1 MMSNHAQAA
10 KTYLMCLAAKSAAE
24 AALADAK
31 DNLIDAAENAGTTTV
46 VVAGKAV
53 ALTDAV
59 RRSFSIPALREA
71 VSDVIYNATV
81 KHSVDSK
88 SFDRLVDNGSIARP
102 TVEAVVTGTA
112 YVRVNVEDATE
123 NVVVVPEADAI

>member
-1 MMSNHAQAA
+1 MSNHAQAA

-46 VVAGKAV
+46 VVSGKAV
-53 ALTDAV
+53 KLTDAI
-59 RRSFSIPALREA
+59 RRSFSITAFREA

-88 SFDRLVDNGSIARP
+88 SFDRLVDNGAIATS

-123 NVVVVPEADAI
+123 NVVVVAEADAI

>member
-1 MMSNHAQAA
+1 MSNHAQAA
-10 KTYLMCLAAKSAAE
+10 KTYMMCLAAKSAAE
-24 AALADAK
+24 AALAAAK

-46 VVAGKAV
+46 VVSGKAV
-53 ALTDAV
+53 ILTDAI

-81 KHSVDSK
+81 KLSVDSK
-88 SFDRLVDNGSIARP
+88 SFDRLVDHGSIARP
-102 TVEAVVTGTA
+102 TVEAAVTGTA

>member
-1 MMSNHAQAA
+1 MSNHAQAA
-10 KTYLMCLAAKSAAE
+10 KTYMMCLAAKSAAE

-46 VVAGKAV
+46 VVSGKAV
-53 ALTDAV
+53 ILTDAL

>member
-1 MMSNHAQAA
+1 MSNHAQAA
-10 KTYLMCLAAKSAAE
+10 KTYMMCLAAKSAAE

-46 VVAGKAV
+46 VVSGKAV
-53 ALTDAV
+53 ILTAAI

>member
-1 MMSNHAQAA
+1 MSNHAQAA
-10 KTYLMCLAAKSAAE
+10 KTYMMCLAAKSAAE

-31 DNLIDAAENAGTTTV
+31 DNLIVAAENAGTTTV
-46 VVAGKAV
+46 VVSGKAV
-53 ALTDAV
+53 ILTDAV

>member
-1 MMSNHAQAA
+1 MSNHAQAA
-10 KTYLMCLAAKSAAE
+10 KTYMMWLAAKSAAE

-46 VVAGKAV
+46 VVSGKAV
-53 ALTDAV
+53 ILTDAI

>member
-1 MMSNHAQAA
+1 MSNHAQAA

-46 VVAGKAV
+46 VVSGKAV
-53 ALTDAV
+53 ILTDAV

>member
-1 MMSNHAQAA
+1 MSNHAQAA
-10 KTYLMCLAAKSAAE
+10 KTYMMCLAAKSAAE

-46 VVAGKAV
+46 VVSGKAV
-53 ALTDAV
+53 ILTDAI

-123 NVVVVPEADAI
+123 NVVVGPEADAI

>member
-1 MMSNHAQAA
+1 
-10 KTYLMCLAAKSAAE
+10 MCLAAKSAAE

-46 VVAGKAV
+46 VVSGKAV
-53 ALTDAV
+53 ILTDAI

>member
-1 MMSNHAQAA
+1 MSNHAQAA
-10 KTYLMCLAAKSAAE
+10 KTYMMCLAAKSAAE

-46 VVAGKAV
+46 VVSGKAV
-53 ALTDAV
+53 ILTDAI